1 MKEKTC
7 VWNIYFLISNT
18 HLFKLICICS
28 TTAWWWWWWWWW
40 WCVCVCVCVCV
51 WGGGGSIRIEPFSD
65 IALFLSFPH
74 IYTATTW
81 TNVYMIAAHH
91 GTLVWFHP
99 SSLLVK
105 ATYIIDSFTGCV
117 MWLSV
122 AFEKQWKFPPV
133 TWAENLLQ
141 PRHSQPIFRP
151 ANHKR
156 VCQPIGVDVLLYRTE
171 GPSAPRLGL
180 CSSLIFGWTA
190 AN

>member
-1 MKEKTC
+1 MPGWFSIFMMSWLLQVPDRCLEC
-7 VWNIYFLISNT
+7 SSW
-18 HLFKLICICS
+18 ICMALSRKPRYAVIE
-28 TTAWWWWWWWWW
+28 
-40 WCVCVCVCVCV
+40 
-51 WGGGGSIRIEPFSD
+51 RIEPFSD
-65 IALFLSFPH
+65 IALFISFPH
-74 IYTATTW
+74 IYAATTW

-91 GTLVWFHP
+91 GTLIWFHS